1 MQANYSATFLL
12 VAPLGCCSVCVLR
25 QGEKIF
31 SSAAAL
37 LSLFLYLQETAT
49 VRGSGE
55 EKNLSPWKDSQDN
68 ATARCCGHE
77 GGSWERNHQ
86 SSVYLH

>member
-1 MQANYSATFLL
+1 M
-12 VAPLGCCSVCVLR
+12 CVLR

-31 SSAAAL
+31 SSTAAL

-55 EKNLSPWKDSQDN
+55 EKSCLLGR
-68 ATARCCGHE
+68 TARIMQQLDAVDTKGALGKETTRALCI
-77 GGSWERNHQ
+77 STNTIF
-86 SSVYLH
+86 VFVM